1 MKEEAETADLVQRK
15 LQLMKMMLK
24 NEKQANDIMKNK
36 IHAMSSEMHMNNQ
49 SMLES
54 AKIRN
59 EKEKYVPNRHL
70 QYK

>member
-1 MKEEAETADLVQRK
+1 M
-15 LQLMKMMLK
+15 QLMKMMLK
-24 NEKQANDIMKNK
+24 NEKQANEIMKNK
-36 IHAMSSEMHMNNQ
+36 IHAMSTEMHLNNQ

-54 AKIRN
+54 AKLRN